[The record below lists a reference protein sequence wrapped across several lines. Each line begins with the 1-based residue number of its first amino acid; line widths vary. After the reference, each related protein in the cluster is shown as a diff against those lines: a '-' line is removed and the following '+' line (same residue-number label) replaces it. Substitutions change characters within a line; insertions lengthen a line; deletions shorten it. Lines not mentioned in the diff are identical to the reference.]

1 MFMNFKSL
9 DENGYQIFDTTP
21 TTFVVSSNIDTHD
34 YH

>member
-1 MFMNFKSL
+1 MSFYLKSL